1 MCRRSYRLT
10 IWIVAIVMLPV
21 VVFAR
26 RQGTVTRTGA
36 DTAVIGL
43 INLHEMP
50 GKATLS
56 RSMRYFLKKGN
67 DSSRFSCVLHET
79 RESKRL
85 GMDINLAQKT
95 MTWEEEMQEL
105 ETMMPVIAREF
116 FLDSLSSIS
125 LGRLSETGD
134 ACADVTR
141 LYREKV
147 SKSKRIPTYQL
158 ISSFLLHTSLTARL
172 NRVLAP
178 YGLKVRGYGLEKVF
192 FIPKSSVT
200 VNTRFAN
207 SGDIPDPLLD
217 AIMWIS
223 IQRK

>member
-1 MCRRSYRLT
+1 MCRQSYRLV
-10 IWIVAIVMLPV
+10 IWTAAILMLPV
-21 VVFAR
+21 VVLAR
-26 RQGTVTRTGA
+26 RQGTVTRSGS

-43 INLHEMP
+43 VNLYEMP

-79 RESKRL
+79 RENKKL
-85 GMDINLAQKT
+85 GMDIHLAQQT

-147 SKSKRIPTYQL
+147 SKSKRIPSYQL

-172 NRVLAP
+172 NQALSP
-178 YGLKVRGYGLEKVF
+178 YRLKVRGYGLEKVF
-192 FIPKSSVT
+192 FISKSSVT
-200 VNTRFAN
+200 ANTRFAG
-207 SGDIPDPLLD
+207 SGDIPDQLLD
-217 AIMWIS
+217 AIMRIS